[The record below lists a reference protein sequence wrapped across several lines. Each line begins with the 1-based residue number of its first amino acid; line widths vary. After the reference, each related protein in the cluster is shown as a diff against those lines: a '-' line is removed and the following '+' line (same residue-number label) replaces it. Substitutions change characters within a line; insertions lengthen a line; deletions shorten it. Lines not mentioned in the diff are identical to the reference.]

1 MSDEGWEADPNK
13 KVLISDIIGDEF
25 EEDFYAFDM
34 TEVQDLVSHLQNDDA
49 IDLPHAEVLQQ
60 KALRCADI
68 LSEYLGKVVKAVHY
82 FDAKITSTKNGAAL
96 NYKNPDNGGKTT
108 MDMRRYAG
116 ESDPE
121 VERLNLALAKVKGT
135 KAVLDKKY
143 EIVIKSHHHYKD
155 IAAGLRKTV
164 LGYSN

>member
-1 MSDEGWEADPNK
+1 MSAEGWETDPNK
-13 KVLISDIIGDEF
+13 KILISDIIGESF
-25 EEDFYAFDM
+25 EDDFYSFDM

-68 LSEYLGKVVKAVHY
+68 LSEYIGKVVKAVSY
-82 FDAKITSTKNGAAL
+82 YDAKITSTKNGAAL
-96 NYKNPDNGGKTT
+96 NYTNSGGKTT

-164 LGYSN
+164 LGYN